1 MADNYTIK
9 DGNNIDRTMRAKDI
23 AGAMSNRIIPQVADA
38 DVSTSNPMPVV
49 FASSPTLPTG
59 ASTAVKQ
66 TDQLTLMTDMFGAQT
81 TGLTAVG
88 SINEAVPTTDTAA
101 SGLNGRLQRL
111 AQKFTDFLSRFPVS
125 IGQKSAANSLAVVL
139 ASDQTVLL
147 AGNFTVA
154 ASTLVR
160 ASGSLTYA
168 SGQLIGQNA
177 SAVSCSQVTIAAARA
192 VNAAGRIRR
201 VGIKVNDS
209 AWLAATVRVHFFQ
222 AVPIFLVGDGGAI
235 AGQLSEAAYLG
246 SCDVVLDKAF
256 SATTVKGWVAL
267 SGVTE
272 VNFVPATGT
281 QDIYVV
287 LEARSAVTA
296 AASKTFTLT
305 LETNQN

>member
-9 DGNNIDRTMRAKDI
+9 DGNNIARTMRAKDI

-38 DVSTSNPMPVV
+38 DVSTSNPMPIV

-59 ASTAVKQ
+59 ASTAVNQ
-66 TDQLTLMTDMFGAQT
+66 TDQQTLMTSMFGAQT

-88 SINEAVPTTDTAA
+88 AVNEAVPATDTAA

-111 AQKFTDFLSRFPVS
+111 AQKFTDFLSRLPVS

-139 ASDQTVLL
+139 ASDQLVLS

-154 ASTLVR
+154 SSTLTR
-160 ASGSLTYA
+160 ASGILTYA

-177 SAVSCSQVTIAAARA
+177 SAAGCNPVIIPAAR
-192 VNAAGRIRR
+192 VISAAGRIRR
-201 VGIKVNDS
+201 VSIKVNDS

-222 AVPIFLVGDGGAI
+222 AVPVFLVGDGTAI
-235 AGQLSEAAYLG
+235 AGQLSEASYVG
-246 SCDVVLDKAF
+246 SCDVVLDQSF
-256 SATTVKGWVAL
+256 SATIVKGWTAL

-272 VNFVPATGT
+272 VNFLPDAGT
-281 QDIYVV
+281 QNIYAV